1 MCGIVGFISST
12 DVKES
17 YSISSMTDA
26 LFHRGPDDEGH
37 FTQAINNS
45 FIALGHRRLSILDL
59 SASGHQPMYS
69 KSGRFVIVLNGEIY
83 NHLQLRQQLNFIS
96 WEGHSDTETL
106 LAAIESWGVGF
117 ALEKC
122 IGMFAFALYDKDKNE
137 LILSR
142 DRIGEKPLYYG
153 FNNGVFYFT
162 SELKALRSSS
172 DNSFEIDKNALSLYF
187 KYGYIPAPHSI
198 YKNIFKLKPGT
209 FLTLSVDNYFDVD
222 YKLKTYWSYEN
233 EVNKNIDN
241 KKFYSDDD
249 SLEEFQ
255 RLLTDSIR
263 MQKLSDVPLG
273 AFLSGGIDS
282 TLVTAILQDVSR
294 NPVKTFTIGFNE
306 KKFDEA
312 PFAKAIASHLRTD
325 HTEYYLSSKDS
336 LDIVPNIANI
346 FDEPFGDASS
356 VPTYLVSKIAKEN
369 VTVALSGD
377 GGDELFGGYSRYQ
390 RDTLLWNNVSRFN
403 KSFRKISGNFLQTI
417 SLQRKFS
424 NIDWVV
430 KEGNFLRR
438 SNNLGQLLN
447 ETEFETFYTNRRTIW
462 ADNDSLLINPIIGID
477 KNLFNSRMSN
487 ATEKMMYHDMLMYL
501 PDDLLVKVDRSAMA
515 VSLETR
521 APLLDHR
528 IVSFAASIPLNQKIR
543 NNSGKWIMRNLLYKY
558 VPKNLVERPKM
569 GFMMPIDNWLR
580 NELKFWMLDLLN
592 PESVKKQG
600 LFNIDVINK
609 TVHNHFKGIENNG
622 YKLWP
627 LLMFQSWY
635 YFNKKN

>member
-12 DVKES
+12 NVKES
-17 YSISSMTDA
+17 SSISSMTDA

-37 FTQAINNS
+37 FTQVINNS

-59 SASGHQPMYS
+59 SESGHQPMHS
-69 KSGRFVIVLNGEIY
+69 KTGRFVIVLNGEIY
-83 NHLQLRQQLNFIS
+83 NHLQLRQELDDVTWN
-96 WEGHSDTETL
+96 GHSDTETL
-106 LAAIESWGVGF
+106 LASIEKWGIKH

-122 IGMFAFALYDKDKNE
+122 IGMFAFALFDKKNNE

-153 FNNGVFYFT
+153 FNNGVFYFA
-162 SELKALRSSS
+162 SELKALRSSR

-222 YKLKTYWSYEN
+222 YKLNAYWSYEN
-233 EVNKNIDN
+233 EINKNID
-241 KKFYSDDD
+241 KKNFYSDDD
-249 SLEEFQ
+249 SIEEFQ

-282 TLVTAILQDVSR
+282 TLVTAILQDVSK

-336 LDIVPNIANI
+336 LDIIPNIANI

-390 RDTLLWNNVSRFN
+390 RDALLWNKVSRFN
-403 KSFRKISGNFLQTI
+403 KSFRKISGKFLQTI
-417 SLQRKFS
+417 SLQSKFS
-424 NIDWVV
+424 NIDWVI

-462 ADNDSLLINPIIGID
+462 SDNDSLLVNPIIGIE
-477 KNLFNSRMSN
+477 KNLFYDRMSN
-487 ATEKMMYHDMLMYL
+487 ATEKMMYHDMQMYL

-569 GFMMPIDNWLR
+569 GFMMPIDDWLR

-592 PESVKKQG
+592 PDSIKQQG

-622 YKLWP
+622 FKLWP

-635 YFNKKN
+635 NFNKKN